1 MSFQKINE
9 DRPYSNNNITLGYA
23 IHSTDLNPAIWP
35 NHYLINLSKRL
46 IYKGPNDSSLIKD
59 LAPNISS
66 TNKDIYFSNQ
76 SNPQQYLSAPP
87 AFIKYP
93 IGE

>member
-9 DRPYSNNNITLGYA
+9 DRPYSNNITLG
-23 IHSTDLNPAIWP
+23 HSIRSPNLQPAIWP

-46 IYKGPNDSSLIKD
+46 IYNGPNNFSLIKE
-59 LAPNISS
+59 LSPNISF
-66 TNKDIYFSNQ
+66 NNQDPYFSNQ
-76 SNPQQYLSAPP
+76 SNTHQYLSAPP